1 MEVQMSELTHNAQTL
16 IVPIEDKLA
25 RMDKAIEDLL
35 APPFTP
41 RELTALLSATIE
53 VANEF
58 LGDDAQEDEMIALTL
73 EIWNYYESKYDLI
86 NKIDD
91 AVDFRKIF
99 GTAVGTI
106 VEQFDGKGIEMLIE
120 KLIIPMLIAQLY

>member
-1 MEVQMSELTHNAQTL
+1 MSELTHNAQTL